1 MRQARYIM
9 QNSQNRERI
18 WELDFFRGIA
28 LIMMIHFHIVFDMK
42 EFFNYPVNYSSG
54 INYYIGKTS
63 AILFML
69 ISGISCSLSRNNAR
83 RGLKVLGA
91 AMIITL
97 VTHLFNPGFGIK
109 FGILHFFGVS
119 MLLYPLLQRLNKY
132 MLFVLGSII
141 IVLGGVVS
149 EINVAFDYLFPF
161 GIFSDSFISSDY
173 YPLVPWFGVFVYGA
187 FLGKLL
193 YSEKRS
199 LFSFS
204 IGKNVVSMA
213 GKRTLLV
220 YIIHQ
225 PAIMLSLTLISH
237 FSGR

>member
-1 MRQARYIM
+1 M
-9 QNSQNRERI
+9 QNTKKMERI

-28 LIMMIHFHIVFDMK
+28 LIMMIYFHIIFDMK

-54 INYYIGKTS
+54 LNYYIGKAS

-69 ISGISCSLSRNNAR
+69 ISGISCSLSRNNIK
-83 RGLKVLGA
+83 RGLKVLGV
-91 AMIITL
+91 AMVITL
-97 VTHLFNPGFGIK
+97 ATHLFNPDFGIK

-132 MLFVLGSII
+132 ILFLIGTLIIALGS
-141 IVLGGVVS
+141 VVS
-149 EINVAFDYLFPF
+149 KISVSFDYLFPI
-161 GIFSDSFISSDY
+161 GLFSDSFISSDY
-173 YPLVPWFGVFVYGA
+173 YPLVPWLGVFVYGA

-193 YSEKRS
+193 YAEKRS
-199 LFSFS
+199 LFNIS
-204 IGKNVVSMA
+204 IGPNIISMA

-225 PAIMLSLTLISH
+225 PVIMLLLAMINRI
-237 FSGR
+237 FKQ